1 MKEQYRNIFEE
12 VGIELAQVE
21 ERLQE
26 IKNFYFYGKR
36 G

>member
-21 ERLQE
+21 ERQNNGCDQ
-26 IKNFYFYGKR
+26 KN
-36 G
+36 